1 MGVLQRFERRLEG
14 MVGFAFARIFKGKV
28 HPAEIAKALQ
38 READE
43 QRSVLGE
50 GRVLAPNVYDV
61 RLGRTDYE
69 NLAEWSEQLAA
80 QLADMVSEHIDDEG
94 WQVFGEVQVRLER
107 DDELPTGV
115 FEVSSHVADPA
126 RPGTRGDAPPS
137 SPLAPPPAPPM
148 TGSGAVPPLP
158 PLRGRI
164 PTDTGRQHPSV
175 VGRAGSK
182 PGVTHVLV
190 VDGPG
195 TRHELTTGRNVIG
208 RGTEADIRL
217 PDTGVS
223 RKHVDVV
230 LDSGTA
236 FAEDLG
242 STNGTLVNGRKI
254 TRQALA
260 DGDVIRIGH
269 SVLVYRQDG
278 T

>member
-14 MVGFAFARIFKGKV
+14 MVGLAFARIFKGKV

-43 QRSVLGE
+43 QRSVVGE
-50 GRVLAPNVYDV
+50 GRVLAPNVYVV
-61 RLGRTDYE
+61 RLGETDYGH
-69 NLAEWSEQLAA
+69 LGQWSDQLAA
-80 QLADMVSEHIDDEG
+80 ELADMVAEHIDDEG
-94 WQVFGEVQVRLER
+94 YQVFDKVTVRLER
-107 DDELPTGV
+107 DDDLPTGV
-115 FEVSSHVADPA
+115 FEVSSQVADPA
-126 RPGTRGDAPPS
+126 RPPSRQDVAVAAPPHG
-137 SPLAPPPAPPM
+137 SPSAAHPAL
-148 TGSGAVPPLP
+148 PPLP
-158 PLRGRI
+158 PLRGRVA
-164 PTDTGRQHPSV
+164 TDTGKQGPSI
-175 VGRAGSK
+175 VGRAGSR
-182 PGVTHVLV
+182 PGITHVLV

-230 LDSGTA
+230 LDGGTA
-236 FAEDLG
+236 TVEDLG
-242 STNGTLVNGRKI
+242 STNGTLVNGR
-254 TRQALA
+254 RVSRLALA

-278 T
+278 A

>member
-1 MGVLQRFERRLEG
+1 VGVLQRFERRLEG
-14 MVGFAFARIFKGKV
+14 MVGLAFARIFKGKV

-50 GRVLAPNVYDV
+50 GRVLAPNVYV
-61 RLGRTDYE
+61 VHLGATDFE
-69 NLAEWSEQLAA
+69 HLGQWSDQLAEE
-80 QLADMVSEHIDDEG
+80 LADMVSEHIDDEG
-94 WQVFGEVQVRLER
+94 YQIFDKVTVRLER
-107 DDELPTGV
+107 DSDLPTGV
-115 FEVSSHVADPA
+115 FEVSSQVADPA
-126 RPGTRGDAPPS
+126 RPAAREGLAAGAPPVG
-137 SPLAPPPAPPM
+137 APPVNGHPPL
-148 TGSGAVPPLP
+148 PPLP
-158 PLRGRI
+158 PLRGRVA
-164 PTDTGRQHPSV
+164 TDTGKQSPSI
-175 VGRAGSK
+175 VGRAGSR

-230 LDSGTA
+230 LEGGTA
-236 FAEDLG
+236 TVEDLG
-242 STNGTLVNGRKI
+242 STNGTLVNGRRI
-254 TRQALA
+254 NRQPLS